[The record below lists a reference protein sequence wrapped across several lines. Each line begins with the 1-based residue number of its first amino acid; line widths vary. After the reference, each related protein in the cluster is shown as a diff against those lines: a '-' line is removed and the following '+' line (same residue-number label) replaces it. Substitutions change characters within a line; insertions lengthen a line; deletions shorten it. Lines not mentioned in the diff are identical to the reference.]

1 MAARR
6 PRVLGVVLVVL
17 AAAALVAV
25 LWNGR
30 GDSPDEQPSS
40 GDTETPTDCLPMG
53 GEVDTVQELD
63 KFARTVRGSPA
74 FAGGDVGAS
83 TRLQDGRQLFVF
95 GDTLRGDSF
104 EGERFVR
111 NSMLVV
117 SKRCAQVVLPED
129 RGAVIPD
136 RSDGV
141 GYWPMSVVRIEFET
155 LDLVGISAQRVRATD
170 DASAGV
176 FAFEILG
183 PSLATFVVPRGLS
196 PQLVD
201 RVDIGRDLADPS
213 RPMWGAATAYEAPWV
228 YVYGTARPRDATVGG
243 FSLRVARVRPGDVL
257 DTRAWR
263 YWDGRSWQSD
273 SSAAEVLLP
282 AQGGVSQT
290 LSVFHQGKSWYA
302 VSKRDEVLGTDLT
315 LWRAPSPTGPFEV
328 LEVAAQIPSDAA
340 TGTLRYL
347 PLAHPE
353 LLPQRGSVVVSYSQN
368 NTDFA
373 AVEDDPRIYRP
384 RFLRVS
390 LQPK

>member
-6 PRVLGVVLVVL
+6 SRVLGLVLVVL
-17 AAAALVAV
+17 AAAAFGVV
-25 LWNGR
+25 LWKTT
-30 GDSPDEQPSS
+30 GDSPAEPASEAEAS
-40 GDTETPTDCLPMG
+40 LECMPMG

-63 KFARTVRGSPA
+63 KFARTVRGSPE

-95 GDTLRGDSF
+95 GDTLRG
-104 EGERFVR
+104 EGFDGDKFVR

-117 SKRCAQVVLPED
+117 SKSCAQVVLPED
-129 RGAVIPD
+129 RGAIIPN
-136 RSDGV
+136 REDGV
-141 GYWPMSVVRIEFET
+141 GYWPMSVVRIEFPT
-155 LDLVGISAQRVRATD
+155 FDLVGISAQRVRSTD
-170 DASAGV
+170 DQSAGV

-183 PSLATFVVPRGLS
+183 PSLATFVVKRGQT
-196 PQLVD
+196 PQLLD
-201 RVDIGRDLADPS
+201 QVDIGRDVADPS
-213 RPMWGAATAYEAPWV
+213 RPMWGAATAYEDPWV
-228 YVYGTARPRDATVGG
+228 YVYGTARPRDATTGG
-243 FSLRVARVRPGDVL
+243 FSLRAARVRPDDVL
-257 DTRAWR
+257 DTGAWR
-263 YWDGRSWQSD
+263 YWDGRSWQSKA
-273 SSAAEVLLP
+273 SAAAVLIP
-282 AQGGVSQT
+282 PQGGVSQT
-290 LSVFHQGKSWYA
+290 LSVFHQGKHWYA

-315 LWRAPSPTGPFEV
+315 LWRAPSPTGPFEI

-353 LLPQRGSVVVSYSQN
+353 LLPQPGTVVVSYSQN
-368 NTDFA
+368 NTDFQ

>member
-6 PRVLGVVLVVL
+6 SRVLGVVLVLL
-17 AAAALVAV
+17 AALAFGVV
-25 LWNGR
+25 LWR
-30 GDSPDEQPSS
+30 ATDDEAPASADAGESS
-40 GDTETPTDCLPMG
+40 SECLDMG
-53 GEVDTVQELD
+53 GEIDTVEQLD

-83 TRLQDGRQLFVF
+83 TQLQDGRQLFVF
-95 GDTLRGDSF
+95 GDTLRNDDFQGDK
-104 EGERFVR
+104 FVR

-117 SKRCAQVVLPED
+117 SKRCGQVVLPED
-129 RGAVIPD
+129 GGAIIPN

-141 GYWPMSVVRIEFET
+141 GYWPMSVVGIEFET
-155 LDLVGISAQRVRATD
+155 FDLIGISAQRVRSTD
-170 DASAGV
+170 DKDAGV

-183 PSLATFVVPRGLS
+183 PSLATFVVPRGQT

-201 RVDIGRDLADPS
+201 QVDIGRDMADPS

-228 YVYGTARPRDATVGG
+228 YVYGTARPADATVGG
-243 FSLRVARVRPGDVL
+243 FSLRVARVRPSDVL
-257 DTRAWR
+257 RTDAWR
-263 YWDGRSWQSD
+263 YWDGRSWQPD
-273 SSAAEVLLP
+273 AAKAAVLIP
-282 AQGGVSQT
+282 NQGGVSQT
-290 LSVFHQGKSWYA
+290 LSVFKQGKSWYA

-353 LLPQRGSVVVSYSQN
+353 LLPEPGTVVVSYSQN
-368 NTDFA
+368 NTDFQ